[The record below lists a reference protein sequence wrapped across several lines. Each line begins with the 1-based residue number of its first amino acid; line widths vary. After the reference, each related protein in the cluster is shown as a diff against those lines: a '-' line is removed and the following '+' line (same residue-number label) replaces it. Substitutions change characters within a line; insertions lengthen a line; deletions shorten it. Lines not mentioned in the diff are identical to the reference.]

1 MKKIIASAFLVIAL
15 FGVSLVSA
23 SAGTFDPSTGNG
35 YCVLGTARFVPYSG
49 EVDSVD
55 ALAAIL
61 NAISA
66 ADNSLSYGSSA
77 SAGAQYV
84 FMPTFQVNIRY
95 NSTHNCY
102 GIFLQNKSYSGWL
115 HTGNDSIGWYMI
127 YCPPEKFE
135 PYLLYSISRATSAIS
150 SKVSTISDTLTA
162 LSNSLSSWIGGQLNG
177 IYYWTNQINVSA
189 DQIMQRTMSIDNSLS
204 SFFDGHTVSDII
216 SAIPAASDLSNIEST
231 LSSINDKLDNLS
243 SSSGSAYDDSALL
256 AALQPIT
263 SFYEGGVETVAKQ
276 SNSGLLNCNLQFE
289 RGTFSLLS
297 LDAPADADVFFFSRS
312 AVYYTA
318 VGLSFGSSVRPCSS
332 PSPTHLGPTMVADAD
347 SVAVTVKARSNSL
360 VPAGTYDVHFF
371 DSAGNAI
378 TLKTG
383 DCFLPGSEVGVWQIQ
398 RAEGGYITIG
408 STTGL
413 PNGFEFSD
421 LFYSCVRFK
430 ASELN
435 SAPALFSYWL
445 DYFYNTETYY
455 SLFRIVSSAD
465 STITFRYSTLHPVL
479 AWLAQ
484 CQNGFQTWLGNK
496 LDNLPS
502 SSGSSDLT
510 SVTTRLDTII
520 EQLQTTSGES
530 GCDHTY
536 TQDVTQAPT
545 CILPGLQ
552 VSTCSQCGDSYSEIL
567 AALGHD
573 WQCTSHVEA
582 VTDPDTGEVT
592 QSGYDIYTCS
602 RCGDTYNDYAGDG
615 APSDYGDTSLSKII
629 VKLFSK
635 LGTFAGKIISWII
648 GLFDKMLSG
657 LNDIITRFSDLTAQI
672 TGFGGDYPSWLSGF
686 WGILPQEF
694 QLALTF
700 SFVCVFI
707 GVIGR
712 KLFFA

>member
-1 MKKIIASAFLVIAL
+1 MKKYIITAFLAVGIFVACIIPAHAASVSSV
-15 FGVSLVSA
+15 VSLVKDMFGVCLETVNQGEEDWIAARNQINSHWQSYSSVSSMGRLYLSYDTMSSLA
-23 SAGTFDPSTGNG
+23 AELTGDGFPCRLEFNRNLQLYVICG
-35 YCVLGTARFVPYSG
+35 VG
-49 EVDSVD
+49 EVGSVPGVYVTGLYLTNGSRDLFCCEYNTDS
-55 ALAAIL
+55 L
-61 NAISA
+61 
-66 ADNSLSYGSSA
+66 LSS
-77 SAGAQYV
+77 
-84 FMPTFQVNIRY
+84 
-95 NSTHNCY
+95 
-102 GIFLQNKSYSGWL
+102 
-115 HTGNDSIGWYMI
+115 
-127 YCPPEKFE
+127 
-135 PYLLYSISRATSAIS
+135 IS
-150 SKVSTISDTLTA
+150 SKVSTISDTLT
-162 LSNSLSSWIGGQLNG
+162 SLYSSLQSWFGGQLSG
-177 IYYWTNQINVSA
+177 IYYWTNSINLSA
-189 DQIMQRTMSIDNSLS
+189 SRIDSALT
-204 SFFDGHTVSDII
+204 SFLGNNTVSDII

-231 LSSINDKLDNLS
+231 LSSINNKLDNLP

-263 SFYEGGVETVAKQ
+263 SFYEGGVETVAMQ

-297 LDAPADADVFFFSRS
+297 LDAPVDADVFFFSRS
-312 AVYYTA
+312 VSYYNP
-318 VGLSFGSSVRPCSS
+318 VGLSFGSSVRSYAS
-332 PSPTHLGPTMVADAD
+332 PSRTHLGPTMVADAD
-347 SVAVTVKARSNSL
+347 SVAITVKARSDSP

-378 TLKTG
+378 ALKTG

-398 RAEGGYITIG
+398 RVEGGYITIG

-413 PNGFEFSD
+413 PDGFGFSD

-484 CQNGFQTWLGNK
+484 RQNGFQTWLGNK
-496 LDNLPS
+496 LDNLPA

-552 VSTCSQCGDSYSEIL
+552 VSTCSQCGNSYSEIL